1 MRTSHM
7 LEQLME
13 PYVVYLGGL
22 APSQRSVWP
31 FICYSAI
38 EKAVCSLQM
47 R

>member
-13 PYVVYLGGL
+13 PYVVYLGL
-22 APSQRSVWP
+22 APSRRNVWP
-31 FICYSAI
+31 FICYSET
-38 EKAVCSLQM
+38 EKVAFSLLK